1 VELKKIILSLMI
13 ILSFS
18 FFGCTS
24 KSDNEAI
31 IDTGVVVEDQEESKE
46 TSNKVV
52 EEKKD
57 LLTSIDEVVE
67 NVVGEYRDNISIYFK
82 NLNTDEEYI
91 LNGDNYYVAAST
103 TKVPL
108 AMMILDKVNS
118 GILSLDDTISY
129 VESDYEE
136 GTGSLAYA
144 ETIPDITIDEAL
156 YLSIVES
163 DNIAKNMLTRISGS
177 SITDYTR
184 SITGYSDIPYGN
196 YTTARQFGIMLEKL
210 YKNPDN
216 NPYYEKLLDYMTRT
230 IFHSG
235 LDKYLDYSKVAH
247 KIGTYYRYYH
257 DVGIVYGE
265 DPYILV
271 VLTKDIGELG
281 GDLESD
287 NDEDIY
293 LLDWG
298 DKAFEMIAELSKGI
312 YEVVDANKNIQE
324 VG

>member
-1 VELKKIILSLMI
+1 MKKTILSLII

-18 FFGCTS
+18 FIGCSS
-24 KSDNEAI
+24 KSDNKEI
-31 IDTGVVVEDQEESKE
+31 IDTEVVVEEQEEESKE
-46 TSNKVV
+46 TSNEIV

-67 NVVGEYRDNISIYFK
+67 DVVGEYRDNVSIYFK
-82 NLNTDEEYI
+82 NLNTNEEYI
-91 LNGDNYYVAAST
+91 LNEDTYYVAAST

-108 AMMILDKVNS
+108 AMMILDKVSS
-118 GILSLDDTISY
+118 GMLSLDDTISY
-129 VESDYEE
+129 IEADYEE
-136 GTGSLAYA
+136 GTGSLAYS
-144 ETIPDITIDEAL
+144 EPIPDITVDEAL

-163 DNIAKNMLTRISGS
+163 DNIAKNMLTRISRS
-177 SITDYTR
+177 SVTDYTR

-216 NPYYEKLLDYMTRT
+216 NPYYEKLLNYMTKT

-257 DVGIVYGE
+257 DVGIVYGA

-281 GDLESD
+281 GDLNSD
-287 NDEDIY
+287 SDEDIY

-298 DKAFEMIAELSKGI
+298 DKAFEMIAEISKGI
-312 YEVVDANKNIQE
+312 YDAVERSKDI
-324 VG
+324 

>member
-1 VELKKIILSLMI
+1 MKKIILILMI
-13 ILSFS
+13 VLSFS
-18 FFGCTS
+18 FFGCS
-24 KSDNEAI
+24 NKSNNDAILDTEVVVNDNE
-31 IDTGVVVEDQEESKE
+31 EESKE
-46 TSNKVV
+46 TSNEVV

-67 NVVGEYRDNISIYFK
+67 DVVGGYRDNISIYFK

-91 LNGDNYYVAAST
+91 LNEDTYYVAAST

-108 AMMILDKVNS
+108 AMLILDKVNS
-118 GILSLDDTISY
+118 GMLSLDDTISY
-129 VESDYEE
+129 IETDYEE
-136 GTGSLAYA
+136 GTGSLAYL

-163 DNIAKNMLTRISGS
+163 DNIAKNMLTRISRS
-177 SITDYTR
+177 SVTDYTR

-196 YTTARQFGIMLEKL
+196 YITARQFGIILEKL

-216 NPYYEKLLDYMTRT
+216 NPYYEKLLSYMTRT

-271 VLTKDIGELG
+271 VMTKDIGELG
-281 GDLESD
+281 GDFDSD
-287 NDEDIY
+287 NDDEVY
-293 LLDWG
+293 LLDG
-298 DKAFEMIAELSKGI
+298 GNKAFDIIAELSKGI
-312 YEVVDANKNIQE
+312 YDAVEMSKDI
-324 VG
+324 

>member
-1 VELKKIILSLMI
+1 MKKIILILMI
-13 ILSFS
+13 VLSFS
-18 FFGCTS
+18 FFGCS
-24 KSDNEAI
+24 NKSNNDAILDTEVVVNDNE
-31 IDTGVVVEDQEESKE
+31 EESKE
-46 TSNKVV
+46 TSNEVV

-67 NVVGEYRDNISIYFK
+67 DVVGGYRDNISIYFK

-91 LNGDNYYVAAST
+91 LNEDTYYVAAST

-108 AMMILDKVNS
+108 AMLILDKVNS
-118 GILSLDDTISY
+118 GMLSLDDTISY
-129 VESDYEE
+129 IETDYEE
-136 GTGSLAYA
+136 GTGSLAYL

-163 DNIAKNMLTRISGS
+163 DNIAKNMLTRISRS
-177 SITDYTR
+177 SVTDYTR

-196 YTTARQFGIMLEKL
+196 YITARQFGIILEKL

-216 NPYYEKLLDYMTRT
+216 NPYYEKLLSYMTRT

-271 VLTKDIGELG
+271 VMTKDIGELG
-281 GDLESD
+281 GNLDSD
-287 NDEDIY
+287 SDDEVY
-293 LLDWG
+293 LLDG
-298 DKAFEMIAELSKGI
+298 GNKAFDIIAELSKGI
-312 YEVVDANKNIQE
+312 YDAVEMSKDI
-324 VG
+324 

>member
-1 VELKKIILSLMI
+1 MKKIILILMI
-13 ILSFS
+13 VLSFS
-18 FFGCTS
+18 FFGCS
-24 KSDNEAI
+24 NKSNNDAILDTEVVVNDNE
-31 IDTGVVVEDQEESKE
+31 EESKE
-46 TSNKVV
+46 ASNEVV

-67 NVVGEYRDNISIYFK
+67 DVVGGYRDNISIYFK

-91 LNGDNYYVAAST
+91 LNEDTYYVAAST
-103 TKVPL
+103 TKIPL
-108 AMMILDKVNS
+108 AMLILDKVNS
-118 GILSLDDTISY
+118 GMLSLDDTISY
-129 VESDYEE
+129 IETDYEE
-136 GTGSLAYA
+136 GTGSLAYL

-163 DNIAKNMLTRISGS
+163 DNIAKNMLTRISRS
-177 SITDYTR
+177 SVTDYTR
-184 SITGYSDIPYGN
+184 SFTGYSDIPYGN
-196 YTTARQFGIMLEKL
+196 YITARQFGIMLEKL

-216 NPYYEKLLDYMTRT
+216 DPYYEKLSNYMTRT

-271 VLTKDIGELG
+271 VMTKDIGELG
-281 GDLESD
+281 GELDSD
-287 NDEDIY
+287 NDDEVY
-293 LLDWG
+293 LLDGG
-298 DKAFEMIAELSKGI
+298 DKAFDIIAELSKGI
-312 YEVVDANKNIQE
+312 YDAVEMSKDI
-324 VG
+324 

>member
-1 VELKKIILSLMI
+1 MELKKIALILMI

-18 FFGCTS
+18 FFGCS
-24 KSDNEAI
+24 NKSDNKVI
-31 IDTGVVVEDQEESKE
+31 IDTEVVVEDQEEESKE
-46 TSNKVV
+46 TSNMVL

-67 NVVGEYRDNISIYFK
+67 DVVGEYRDNVSIYFK

-91 LNGDNYYVAAST
+91 LNEDTYYVAAST

-118 GILSLDDTISY
+118 GMLSLDDTISY
-129 VESDYEE
+129 IEADYEE
-136 GTGSLAYA
+136 GTGSLAYSDP
-144 ETIPDITIDEAL
+144 IPDITIDEAL

-163 DNIAKNMLTRISGS
+163 DNIAKNMLTRISRS
-177 SITDYTR
+177 SVTDYTR

-196 YTTARQFGIMLEKL
+196 YITARQFGIILEKL

-216 NPYYEKLLDYMTRT
+216 NPYYEKLLNYMTKT

-257 DVGIVYGE
+257 DVGIIYGE

-271 VLTKDIGELG
+271 VLTKDIGALG
-281 GDLESD
+281 GNFDSEHD
-287 NDEDIY
+287 DEVY

-298 DKAFEMIAELSKGI
+298 DKAFEIMAELSKRI
-312 YEVVDANKNIQE
+312 YDVVERNKEI
-324 VG
+324 

>member
-1 VELKKIILSLMI
+1 MELKKTILSLMI

-18 FFGCTS
+18 FFGCSS

-31 IDTGVVVEDQEESKE
+31 IDTEVAVEEQEESKE
-46 TSNKVV
+46 TFTEVV

-57 LLTSIDEVVE
+57 LLTSIDEVVDE
-67 NVVGEYRDNISIYFK
+67 VVGEHKDNISIYFK
-82 NLNTDEEYI
+82 NLTTDEEYI
-91 LNGDNYYVAAST
+91 LNEDTYYVAAST

-118 GILSLDDTISY
+118 GILRLDDTISY
-129 VESDYEE
+129 IEADYEE
-136 GTGSLAYA
+136 GTGSLAYS
-144 ETIPDITIDEAL
+144 EPIPDITIDEAI

-163 DNIAKNMLTRISGS
+163 DNIAKNMLTRISRS
-177 SITDYTR
+177 SVTDYTR
-184 SITGYSDIPYGN
+184 NITGYSDIPYGN
-196 YTTARQFGIMLEKL
+196 YTTARQFGIILEKL
-210 YKNPDN
+210 YKNPEN
-216 NPYYEKLLDYMTRT
+216 NPYYDKLLDYMNRT

-257 DVGIVYGE
+257 DVGIVYGA

-281 GDLESD
+281 GDLNSD
-287 NDEDIY
+287 NDEDIH

-298 DKAFEMIAELSKGI
+298 EKSFEIIAKLSKGI
-312 YEVVDANKNIQE
+312 YDAVEMSKDI
-324 VG
+324 

>member
-1 VELKKIILSLMI
+1 MNKIILILMI
-13 ILSFS
+13 VLSFS
-18 FFGCTS
+18 FFGCS
-24 KSDNEAI
+24 NKSNNDAILDTEVVVNDNE
-31 IDTGVVVEDQEESKE
+31 EESKE
-46 TSNKVV
+46 TSNEVV

-67 NVVGEYRDNISIYFK
+67 DVVGGYRDNISIYFK

-91 LNGDNYYVAAST
+91 LNEDTYYVAAST

-108 AMMILDKVNS
+108 AMLILDKVNS
-118 GILSLDDTISY
+118 GMLSLDDTISY
-129 VESDYEE
+129 IETDYEE
-136 GTGSLAYA
+136 GTGSLAYL

-163 DNIAKNMLTRISGS
+163 DNIAKNMLTRISRS
-177 SITDYTR
+177 SVTDYTR

-196 YTTARQFGIMLEKL
+196 YITARQFGIILEKL

-216 NPYYEKLLDYMTRT
+216 DPYYEKLLNYMTRT

-271 VLTKDIGELG
+271 VMTKDIGELG
-281 GDLESD
+281 GNLDSD
-287 NDEDIY
+287 SDDEVY
-293 LLDWG
+293 LLDG
-298 DKAFEMIAELSKGI
+298 GNKAFDIIAELSKGI
-312 YEVVDANKNIQE
+312 YDAVEMSKDI
-324 VG
+324 

>member
-1 VELKKIILSLMI
+1 MNKIILILMI
-13 ILSFS
+13 VLSFS
-18 FFGCTS
+18 FFGCS
-24 KSDNEAI
+24 NKSNNDAILDTEVVVNDNE
-31 IDTGVVVEDQEESKE
+31 EESKE
-46 TSNKVV
+46 TSNEVV

-67 NVVGEYRDNISIYFK
+67 DVVGGYRDNISIYFK

-91 LNGDNYYVAAST
+91 LNEDTYYVAAST

-108 AMMILDKVNS
+108 AMLILDKVNS
-118 GILSLDDTISY
+118 GMLSLDDTISY
-129 VESDYEE
+129 IETDYEE
-136 GTGSLAYA
+136 GTGSLAYL

-163 DNIAKNMLTRISGS
+163 DNIAKNMLTRISRS
-177 SITDYTR
+177 SVTDYTR

-196 YTTARQFGIMLEKL
+196 YITARQFGIILEKL

-216 NPYYEKLLDYMTRT
+216 NPYYEKLLSYMTRT

-271 VLTKDIGELG
+271 VMTKDIGELG
-281 GDLESD
+281 GDFDSD
-287 NDEDIY
+287 NDDEVY
-293 LLDWG
+293 LLDG
-298 DKAFEMIAELSKGI
+298 GNKAFDIIAELSKGI
-312 YEVVDANKNIQE
+312 YDAVEMSKDI
-324 VG
+324 